1 MINRSKMRRQLYRGG
16 GITGLYPR
24 QKYGIGSW
32 VKERVRKLIPNELAD
47 VAVKAAPFVAPFYP
61 GAAALMRGI
70 GRFDQ
75 RGSMS
80 DALKQGLGTYAFGKG
95 AGMLGG
101 AESGQGFFG
110 GQTYTPEGFR
120 ERGLGR
126 FLNRGETSV
135 DAPVKSKDIIEGR
148 KFDVTDPIGYAQT
161 EGTGQNWITDTWNAF
176 KGMSPGMQSA
186 VAGGVSGALT
196 YFTSQF
202 PPPDPG
208 EDMTAYRERRRVAV
222 GKLMRQYMDNTRAYD
237 PAWTSLTDEQK
248 DEEVARLNKN
258 QGGRVGYQT
267 GGITMANTLAQNI
280 ALNRA
285 NQQAVGG
292 MFEAAR
298 SKLPGYVPP
307 RGELTL
313 KDIDQ
318 TGMPRQIT
326 QEDVDTYNFIPPT
339 EAIAPVDEGF
349 ISRPVEPDER
359 PEMVLGDE
367 LEKAQYYTGQDYGP
381 GEGMAY
387 TAVMPQHGFRYAYD
401 QEGTRHSIPIE
412 GYEGPIGNQIMPMMG
427 SWQDAVKGDDWETL
441 SDIDQYHLSQEYP
454 GQTPPR
460 RDPNFLP
467 SYYYN
472 QGGRVGFNSGGLSE
486 YEIFKLKELKYD
498 VNKYGIDHYGGLK
511 VLREVLDLHGY
522 NQGGRV
528 GLYGGGEAG
537 IKSLD
542 AGAHKITYEG
552 NEGLQSNE
560 EEKMIAD
567 MSPALKKRMMEL
579 MMQGVPPH
587 KLREEAEK
595 QLRQQPYIDERM
607 GIGSGPILEA
617 AQGGRIG
624 YDNGGFTMDD
634 ALAEEDRKV
643 KESLKAYE
651 RYKATGGTKSYS
663 EFIKMTGTGNFAQ
676 GGRIGQLYGTGPA
689 GLPGIPRRAPDG
701 MEFDMRM
708 NGGFQ
713 GLGAKE
719 GKDDVPAMLAKNEF
733 VFTADAVRGAG
744 GGDIELGAQRMYDTM
759 KNLEKRMA

>member
-1 MINRSKMRRQLYRGG
+1 MGINRIRLQDGATGDPRVDARMQQTYQENIAANEAQRQA
-16 GITGLYPR
+16 
-24 QKYGIGSW
+24 
-32 VKERVRKLIPNELAD
+32 NEIAL
-47 VAVKAAPFVAPFYP
+47 
-61 GAAALMRGI
+61 AAATSTDTAMEPY
-70 GRFDQ
+70 
-75 RGSMS
+75 
-80 DALKQGLGTYAFGKG
+80 DAENT
-95 AGMLGG
+95 
-101 AESGQGFFG
+101 
-110 GQTYTPEGFR
+110 TYT
-120 ERGLGR
+120 
-126 FLNRGETSV
+126 
-135 DAPVKSKDIIEGR
+135 
-148 KFDVTDPIGYAQT
+148 
-161 EGTGQNWITDTWNAF
+161 AF
-176 KGMSPGMQSA
+176 TPT
-186 VAGGVSGALT
+186 L
-196 YFTSQF
+196 
-202 PPPDPG
+202 
-208 EDMTAYRERRRVAV
+208 
-222 GKLMRQYMDNTRAYD
+222 
-237 PAWTSLTDEQK
+237 
-248 DEEVARLNKN
+248 EVA
-258 QGGRVGYQT
+258 
-267 GGITMANTLAQNI
+267 
-280 ALNRA
+280 
-285 NQQAVGG
+285 
-292 MFEAAR
+292 
-298 SKLPGYVPP
+298 SP
-307 RGELTL
+307 RTVTPVNL

-318 TGMPRQIT
+318 TGMPQQIT
-326 QEDVDTYNFIPPT
+326 QKDVGTYNFIPPT

-542 AGAHKITYEG
+542 AGAIGNITYKG

-651 RYKATGGTKSYS
+651 RYKASGGTKSYS